1 MTWIEWIFVF
11 IHFILAPVAVGHAL
25 IHKRDSRAAF
35 GWVAVCVVFPL
46 FGPFLYFLFG
56 INRVRTRAHK
66 LHGRPRFKFWMTLE
80 RTEES
85 ISELGS
91 ISNVPSEY
99 RSFARISDK
108 VAHRPVTYSNRLE
121 ILHNGEQAYPAMLA
135 AIKDS
140 RQIVYMSTYIF
151 ETDAVGRQFIDELS
165 AAAKRGVDVRVIIDG
180 MGEKYSLP
188 WAGILLTRAGVRT
201 ARFMPPRLWPPQIH
215 LNLRNHRKIL
225 VTDGLTAFT
234 GGMNIGGRHMV
245 SATDSRK
252 SVTDVHFRIE
262 GHIVAQLQQIF
273 LENWEFITG
282 ETVSPVSTPL
292 TDVSDPAICR
302 AIGNGPDEDIDKL
315 ATILTGA
322 VSAAQ
327 RSVLIMT
334 PYFLPSREMIGAM
347 QAAALRGVEVDVVLP
362 GKNNLPFVHWAT
374 QNMLWELLQYQIR
387 VWYQPPPFNHS
398 KLFVV
403 DDCYTH
409 IGSANLDPRSLRLN
423 FELVVEVMDSVFANK
438 IAGHIRNIIRQ
449 SRQVTLEAVDSRSLP
464 VRLRDAFVW
473 LFSPYL

>member
-1 MTWIEWIFVF
+1 MNWIEWIFIF
-11 IHFILAPVAVGHAL
+11 IHFILAPAAVGHAL
-25 IHKRDSRAAF
+25 IYKRDSRAAF
-35 GWVAVCVVFPL
+35 GWIAVCVVFPL

-56 INRVRTRAHK
+56 INRVRTRARK
-66 LHGRPRFKFWMTLE
+66 LHGRPRFRFWIEWE

-91 ISNVPSEY
+91 ISDVPAEY
-99 RSFARISDK
+99 RCFARISDM
-108 VAHRPVTYSNRLE
+108 VAHRPVTYDNQLN

-135 AIKDS
+135 AIKES
-140 RQIVYMSTYIF
+140 RHTVYLSTYIF
-151 ETDAVGRQFIDELS
+151 ETNAVGRQFIDALA

-188 WAGILLTRAGVRT
+188 WAGALLTRAGVRT
-201 ARFMPPRLWPPQIH
+201 ARFLPPRLWPPQIH

-225 VTDGLTAFT
+225 VTDALIGFT

-245 SATDSRK
+245 SATDPQSR
-252 SVTDVHFRIE
+252 VADVHFCME
-262 GHIVAQLQQIF
+262 GYIVAQLQQIF
-273 LENWEFITG
+273 LENWGFITG
-282 ETVSPVSTPL
+282 EVPPASSNPL
-292 TDVSDPAICR
+292 TGKGDPAICR
-302 AIGNGPDEDIDKL
+302 AIVNGPDEDFEKL

-322 VSAAQ
+322 MSAAQ
-327 RSVLIMT
+327 HSVLIMT

-347 QAAALRGVEVDVVLP
+347 QAAALRGVEVNVVLP
-362 GKNNLPFVHWAT
+362 GKNNLPFIHWAT
-374 QNMLWELLQYQIR
+374 QNMLWELIQYQIK

-403 DDCYTH
+403 DDCYSH

-423 FELVVEVMDSVFANK
+423 FELVVEVMDSAFAHK
-438 IAGHIRNIIRQ
+438 IAGHIRNTIKQ
-449 SRQVTLEAVDSRSLP
+449 SRQVTLEAVDGRSLP
-464 VRLRDAFVW
+464 VRLRDSFTW